1 MSHWKVNSSKVF
13 ILVSLIFIMLLIV
26 VLPDVDLDDMAFRPG
41 TTPLALHAK
50 IASAPPAVAIGG
62 LFRLPVS
69 EAISSIA
76 NSDTLSATLDP
87 NFRPILLRS
96 LRR

>member
-1 MSHWKVNSSKVF
+1 MSQWKVNSSKVF

-41 TTPLALHAK
+41 TAPLALHVK
-50 IASAPPAVAIGG
+50 VTSAP
-62 LFRLPVS
+62 
-69 EAISSIA
+69 SSIA
-76 NSDTLSATLDP
+76 VTGLFPFLVPKAASALHVPEILSATLDP
-87 NFRPILLRS
+87 NFRPILLHS